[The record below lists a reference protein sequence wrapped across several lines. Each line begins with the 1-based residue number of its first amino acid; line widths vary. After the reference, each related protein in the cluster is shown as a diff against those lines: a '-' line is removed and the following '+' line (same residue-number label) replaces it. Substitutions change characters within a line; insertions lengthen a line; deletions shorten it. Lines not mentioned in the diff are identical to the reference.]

1 MRACLR
7 CGTVNEGGQAFCFEC
22 GIALPGRS
30 ADPWRLP
37 RASSLNP
44 IWIALG
50 VLVLGAVGALAAVAV
65 TRRDNHPATLVATNL
80 PAQTVVHTLPVL
92 RTPAVTVPTA
102 PAPVI
107 VTTPSSRP
115 ALKKPKVTT
124 LTEWTAADG
133 YTIVLASIP
142 SANGR
147 DNAESFAKRALAK
160 GLTHVGVL
168 DSQDFSSLH
177 PGYFVVFT
185 GFYRSNGSAAA
196 HISQAEAAGFGPA
209 YTRRITR

>member
-1 MRACLR
+1 MSACLR
-7 CGTVNEGGQAFCFEC
+7 CGAVNEGAQAFCFEC

-30 ADPWRLP
+30 ADPWRVP

-44 IWIALG
+44 IWTALG
-50 VLVLGAVGALAAVAV
+50 VLLLGAVGALAAVAA
-65 TRRDNHPATLVATNL
+65 TRRDSGPATLVATNL
-80 PAQTVVHTLPVL
+80 PAHTVVQTLPVL
-92 RTPAVTVPTA
+92 RTPAVTVP
-102 PAPVI
+102 PAPII
-107 VTTPSSRP
+107 VTTTSSRS
-115 ALKKPKVTT
+115 AVKKPKVTT

-142 SANGR
+142 AANGL
-147 DNAESFAKRALAK
+147 DNAELFAKRALAR

-185 GFYRSNGSAAA
+185 GFYRSNGAAAA

-209 YTRRITR
+209 YARRITR